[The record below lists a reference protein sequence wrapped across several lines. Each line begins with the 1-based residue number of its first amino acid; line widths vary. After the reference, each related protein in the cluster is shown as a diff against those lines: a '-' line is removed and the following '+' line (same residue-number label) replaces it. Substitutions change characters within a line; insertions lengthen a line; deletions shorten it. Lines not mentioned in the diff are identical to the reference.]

1 MILPLHLD
9 LKGASVLVI
18 GGGPRASRWIY
29 LLLEAGAKLRV
40 FAADLDFE
48 LKAFAKAKRFRWI
61 RRDFRPADFEGSEM
75 AVVATEDSKA
85 NSRALRLARSR
96 KLWTISADP
105 KLVGNA
111 WQPPS
116 FRRGGLLIH
125 FGLPGKGRGGPLD
138 EELRRYLKR
147 RLSLAFGREW
157 ELLWEEL
164 SRLKRSLPLR
174 KLLPAWIRSA
184 KRGRVQS
191 IRRDVEKMLRRP
203 RS

>member
-9 LKGASVLVI
+9 FNGASVLVI
-18 GGGPRASRWIY
+18 GGGSRASRWIY
-29 LLLEAGAKLRV
+29 LLLEGGAKLRV

-48 LKAFAKAKRFRWI
+48 LKALAKAKRFRWF
-61 RRDFRPADFEGSEM
+61 RRDFTPADFDGSEM
-75 AVVATEDSKA
+75 AVVAAEDSKV
-85 NSRALRLARSR
+85 NRRALRLARSR
-96 KLWTISADP
+96 KLWTVSADP
-105 KLVGNA
+105 ELAGNV
-111 WQPPS
+111 WHPPS

-125 FGLPGKGRGGPLD
+125 FGLPGKGRAGPLD
-138 EELRRYLKR
+138 EELRRYFKR

-174 KLLPAWIRSA
+174 KLLPSWIRAA
-184 KRGRVQS
+184 KRGRVQR